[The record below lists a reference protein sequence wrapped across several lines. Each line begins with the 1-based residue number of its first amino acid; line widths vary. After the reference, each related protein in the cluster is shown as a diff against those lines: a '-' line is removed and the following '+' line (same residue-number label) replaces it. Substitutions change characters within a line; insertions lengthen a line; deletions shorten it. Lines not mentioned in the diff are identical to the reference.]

1 MNFYIH
7 IGAVMD
13 GSRYSNDVMN
23 QWLHLGSFVGR
34 LRALDMALFGFS
46 DLPLVQRLAN
56 GEIDLN

>member
-1 MNFYIH
+1 
-7 IGAVMD
+7 MD